1 VLLLS
6 MVPSTEQKPVW
17 VSSRVI
23 LTPVETELELEDR
36 EELDSELDDLDEED
50 MDDREDEETE
60 EEETDERED
69 DTEEREELER
79 LDDRLEDIDDE
90 VRVPPH
96 MLPVTVGVSTAPFAF
111 TCTPNATVWPGCMPA
126 FQLRLV
132 AL

>member
-1 VLLLS
+1 

-17 VSSRVI
+17 FSSRVI

-60 EEETDERED
+60 EETDERED

-79 LDDRLEDIDDE
+79 LDDRLEDEAIDE
-90 VRVPPH
+90 TWVPPH

-111 TCTPNATVWPGCMPA
+111 TCTPNATVCPGCMPA

-132 AL
+132 AV